1 MIHSFNLNLRDSYI
15 LIIPLVH
22 ISKHILIHEK
32 TNKFNKD
39 LKAKRKFKRMLWSVK
54 TITLTITVVWVYDK

>member
-22 ISKHILIHEK
+22 NSKHILIHEK
-32 TNKFNKD
+32 TNKFNND